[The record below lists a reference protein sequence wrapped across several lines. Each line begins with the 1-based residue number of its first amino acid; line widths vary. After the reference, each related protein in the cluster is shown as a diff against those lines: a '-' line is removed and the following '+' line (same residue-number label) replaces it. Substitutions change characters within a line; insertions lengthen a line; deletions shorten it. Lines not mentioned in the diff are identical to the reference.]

1 MPTGPSAPQ
10 KRSPLRHIPT
20 FLVLAVH
27 AGALAAPLVFSWR
40 LLAAALASYV
50 VQMFVIT
57 GGYHRYFSHRAY
69 KTSRVFQFVLA
80 WAGASTMQNGPLWWA
95 SWHRHHHRHSD
106 EPTDAHSPV
115 RRGFWYA
122 HLGWVMDGTHDV
134 PPLGNLRDF
143 TRYPELRF
151 IDRFSWLPV
160 AVFGLT
166 TYLVGGLG
174 ALLWVFALATT
185 ASFHATL
192 FINSLAH
199 GPTRRPRRYDT
210 GDHSR
215 NSLWLA
221 LLTLGEGWHNNHHR
235 FMSVARQGFRWW
247 EVDVTFYVLKALS
260 LFGVVRALRPP
271 PASARL
277 APREVAP
284 RAPAPRP
291 TAQAA

>member
-1 MPTGPSAPQ
+1 MSIGPTAPHR
-10 KRSPLRHIPT
+10 RSPLRHIPT

-27 AGALAAPLVFSWR
+27 AGALFAPLLFTWH
-40 LLAAALASYV
+40 LLVAALASYV

-57 GGYHRYFSHRAY
+57 GGYHRYFAHRSY
-69 KTSRVFQFVLA
+69 KTSRVFQFLLA
-80 WAGASTMQNGPLWWA
+80 WVGASTMQNGPLWWA
-95 SWHRHHHRHSD
+95 SWHRYHHRHADTPS
-106 EPTDAHSPV
+106 DAHSPV
-115 RRGFWYA
+115 LRGFWYA
-122 HLGWVMDGTHDV
+122 HIGWVMDGTHDR
-134 PPLGNLRDF
+134 PPVDNLRDF

-160 AVFGLT
+160 AVFGAVTFLA
-166 TYLVGGLG
+166 GGLG
-174 ALLWVFALATT
+174 ALLWVFALATV

-210 GDHSR
+210 ADSSR

-235 FMSVARQGFRWW
+235 FMSVTRQGFRWW
-247 EVDVTFYVLKALS
+247 EIDVTYYILEALS
-260 LFGVVRALRPP
+260 LVGVVRSLRQP

-277 APREVAP
+277 APRPARP
-284 RAPAPRP
+284 RPAPQP
-291 TAQAA
+291 G

>member
-1 MPTGPSAPQ
+1 MSPGPTAPQ
-10 KRSPLRHIPT
+10 ERSPLRHIPT
-20 FLVLAVH
+20 FFVLAVH
-27 AGALAAPLVFSWR
+27 AGAFFAPLVFTWH
-40 LLAAALASYV
+40 LLVAALASYV

-57 GGYHRYFSHRAY
+57 GGYHRYFSHRSY

-80 WAGASTMQNGPLWWA
+80 WVGASTMQNGPLWWA
-95 SWHRHHHRHSD
+95 SWHRYHHRHAD
-106 EPTDAHSPV
+106 KPTDVHSPV
-115 RRGFWYA
+115 LRGFRYA
-122 HLGWVMDGTHDV
+122 HIGWVMDGTHDR
-134 PPLGNLRDF
+134 PPLDNIRDF

-160 AVFGLT
+160 AVFGAV

-174 ALLWVFALATT
+174 ALLWVFALATV

-199 GPTRRPRRYDT
+199 GPARRPRRYDT
-210 GDHSR
+210 DDSSR

-247 EVDVTFYVLKALS
+247 EIDVTYYILRALS
-260 LFGVVRALRPP
+260 LVGVVRSLRQP

-277 APREVAP
+277 APR
-284 RAPAPRP
+284 PATPRP
-291 TAQAA
+291 ALQPG